1 MLVGTTQRWPV
12 AATVLVAAVA
22 LTGCAS
28 AAPGDAQRTQGRS
41 MTAESANTEQLDLL
55 DALKAAA
62 PASWGQTMVNRFR
75 TCSTASGEGGIQIT
89 REIRGSGISDARAAA
104 RAFRD
109 ELTANGFDAEIRRGT
124 EVVGTGPLNRF
135 AAFNADDGASIIQA
149 YSACY
154 RFDLE
159 SSTPTVPATA
169 DD

>member
-1 MLVGTTQRWPV
+1 MGTQRLPV
-12 AATVLVAAVA
+12 VATALVAAAA

-28 AAPGDAQRTQGRS
+28 AAPSDAQQTTGRS

-55 DALKAAA
+55 DALMAAA
-62 PASWGQTMVNRFR
+62 PASWGPATVNRFR

-89 REIRGSGISDARAAA
+89 REIRGSGISDERAAA

-109 ELTANGFDAEIRRGT
+109 ELTANGFDAEILRGS

-159 SSTPTVPATA
+159 SSTPTVPPSAG
-169 DD
+169 D